1 MTFGGYGEKVL
12 AGLSVMAI
20 GALVTWLLRHR
31 ISSWWSRR
39 RRYIVSGAGDTDR
52 TFVSAGVGA
61 NGKPDLL
68 VRNQNG
74 EMRILV
80 DPQPLGQVAL
90 RFIHPQTG
98 GSLGHAI
105 VLTAGELIDLR
116 DRGGAAVRST
126 ERYSVPI
133 DASSAEIQ
141 EPLDLQTIASMGDA
155 VGPRRAPIPDGT
167 RM

>member
-1 MTFGGYGEKVL
+1 MQ
-12 AGLSVMAI
+12 LSP
-20 GALVTWLLRHR
+20 
-31 ISSWWSRR
+31 
-39 RRYIVSGAGDTDR
+39 GD
-52 TFVSAGVGA
+52 S
-61 NGKPDLL
+61 DLL

-116 DRGGAAVRST
+116 DRWWCRGQVYR
-126 ERYSVPI
+126 EVF
-133 DASSAEIQ
+133 SS
-141 EPLDLQTIASMGDA
+141 D
-155 VGPRRAPIPDGT
+155 
-167 RM
+167 